1 MAVTPGLSVKLGAS
15 SEPSFL
21 RCHSPNN
28 RISNNKARVSNATL
42 SCSRDQ
48 KFKGV
53 GRGKVCD
60 PSYTA
65 KTDQYHESHEAQELV
80 DLLRDSVAKGS
91 IREGKSV
98 HGLLL
103 KSSFG
108 NEESIRL
115 FNHVTYMYAECS
127 CFVEAWRVFD
137 GMPHRNAFSWTVMIV
152 GSKKNGLFL
161 DGFRFF
167 YDMLVDGILPDEFV
181 YSAVIQ
187 SCIGL
192 GCIELGE
199 AVHGQIV
206 KRGFWDDVIVGTS
219 LLSMYAKL
227 HNSEASVRVFNAIA
241 EHNQVSWGAV
251 ISGLSSNGLYLEAF
265 HQFLAMITQGFTPNM
280 YTFSSVLKAVG
291 KMRDATKGREV
302 HQCVM
307 EYGMESN
314 VVVGTSLIDMYSKC
328 GHLSDA
334 RSVFDRNFYKSK
346 VNNPWNAMIS
356 GYTQCGYW
364 QEALDLFI
372 EMCLNDV
379 KPDLYTYGGVFSA
392 IAALKW
398 LYFGRQVHG
407 MVVKSGN
414 GSRVLSLN
422 NAIVDAYFKCQSLED
437 ARKVFDRMQER
448 DMVSW
453 TTLVSAY
460 VQCYQAREA
469 LSIFSQMRE
478 QGFMPNQFTFSS
490 VLVACASLS
499 LLEYG
504 RQVHGLIC
512 KAGLDDDNCIESS
525 LTNMYAK
532 SGNIIDAVEVFE
544 KIVCP
549 DVVSWSAII
558 YGYAQHGFLD
568 KAIEL
573 VQKMEQSGIQ
583 PNSNILLT
591 HLICL

>member
-1 MAVTPGLSVKLGAS
+1 MGLSILQ
-15 SEPSFL
+15 
-21 RCHSPNN
+21 
-28 RISNNKARVSNATL
+28 ARVPNATL
-42 SCSRDQ
+42 SCSRVQ
-48 KFKGV
+48 SFKGV
-53 GRGKVCD
+53 GKGKVCN
-60 PSYTA
+60 PGSIA
-65 KTDQYHESHEAQELV
+65 KTDRCPEAYAAQELV
-80 DLLRDSVAKGS
+80 DLLRDSAARGL

-98 HGLLL
+98 HGLFL

-108 NEESIRL
+108 DEESARL
-115 FNHVTYMYAECS
+115 FNHVVHMYAACS
-127 CFVEAWRVFD
+127 TFVEARRVFE
-137 GMPHRNAFSWTVMIV
+137 GMPHRNVLSWTMMIV
-152 GSKKNGLFL
+152 GSKNNGFFL
-161 DGFRFF
+161 DGFKFF

-187 SCIGL
+187 SCLGF

-199 AVHGQIV
+199 ALHGQIV

-227 HNSEASVRVFNAIA
+227 HNSEASIRVFNAIA
-241 EHNQVSWGAV
+241 EHNQVSWGAI

-265 HQFLAMITQGFTPNM
+265 QKFLAMITQGYRPNM
-280 YTFSSVLKAVG
+280 YTFSGVLKAVG

-302 HQCVM
+302 HNCVM
-307 EYGMESN
+307 DYAMESN
-314 VVVGTSLIDMYSKC
+314 VVVGTSLIDMYSRC
-328 GHLSDA
+328 GCLSDA
-334 RSVFDRNFYKSK
+334 RSVFDRNFYRSE

-356 GYTQCGYW
+356 GYTQRGCW
-364 QEALDLFI
+364 QEALDLFV

-379 KPDLYTYGGVFSA
+379 RPDLYTYGGVFSA

-407 MVVKSGN
+407 MVVKFGN
-414 GSRVLSLN
+414 DTRVLSLN

-437 ARKVFDRMQER
+437 ARKVFDRMQEK

-469 LSIFSQMRE
+469 LSVFSEMRE
-478 QGFMPNQFTFSS
+478 QGYIPNQFTFSS
-490 VLVACASLS
+490 VLAACANLF

-525 LTNMYAK
+525 LTHMYAK
-532 SGNIIDAVEVFE
+532 SGNIIDAREVFE

-549 DVVSWSAII
+549 DIVSWTAII
-558 YGYAQHGFLD
+558 YGYAQHGFPD
-568 KAIEL
+568 KAVEL
-573 VQKMEQSGIQ
+573 FQKMEQSGVQ
-583 PNSNILLT
+583 PNSNLPLS
-591 HLICL
+591 HLICS

>member
-1 MAVTPGLSVKLGAS
+1 MELHLYLLQA
-15 SEPSFL
+15 
-21 RCHSPNN
+21 
-28 RISNNKARVSNATL
+28 IVSNAVL
-42 SCSRDQ
+42 SFSMVRS
-48 KFKGV
+48 FKGV
-53 GRGKVCD
+53 GAGKVRNNN
-60 PSYTA
+60 PGSIA
-65 KTDQYHESHEAQELV
+65 KTDRCHEAFAAQELV
-80 DLLRDSVAKGS
+80 DLLRDSAARGL

-108 NEESIRL
+108 DEESVRL
-115 FNHVTYMYAECS
+115 FNHVANMYAKCCS
-127 CFVEAWRVFD
+127 FVDAWRVFD
-137 GMPHRNAFSWTVMIV
+137 EMPHRNVLSWTVMIV
-152 GSKKNGLFL
+152 GSKNNGLFL

-219 LLSMYAKL
+219 LLGMYAKL
-227 HNSEASVRVFNAIA
+227 HKSEASVRVFNAIA
-241 EHNQVSWGAV
+241 EHNQVSWGAM

-265 HQFLAMITQGFTPNM
+265 QKFLDMIAQGFRPNM

-291 KMRDATKGREV
+291 KMRDDSKGGEV
-302 HQCVM
+302 HHCVM
-307 EYGMESN
+307 DYAMESN

-328 GHLSDA
+328 GCLSDA

-364 QEALDLFI
+364 REALDLFV
-372 EMCLNDV
+372 EMCQNDV
-379 KPDLYTYGGVFSA
+379 RPDLYTYGGVFSA
-392 IAALKW
+392 NAALKW

-414 GSRVLSLN
+414 HTRVLSLN

-469 LSIFSQMRE
+469 LSIFSQMRK
-478 QGFMPNQFTFSS
+478 QGFIPNQFTFSS
-490 VLVACASLS
+490 VLVACASPS

-525 LTNMYAK
+525 LTHMYAK
-532 SGNIIDAVEVFE
+532 SGNIIDAMEVFE

-549 DVVSWSAII
+549 DVVSWTAII
-558 YGYAQHGFLD
+558 YGYAQHGFPD
-568 KAIEL
+568 KAVEL
-573 VQKMEQSGIQ
+573 IQKMERSGVQ
-583 PNSNILLT
+583 LNSNISLS

>member
-1 MAVTPGLSVKLGAS
+1 M
-15 SEPSFL
+15 
-21 RCHSPNN
+21 
-28 RISNNKARVSNATL
+28 TL
-42 SCSRDQ
+42 SCSRVER
-48 KFKGV
+48 FKGFGSV
-53 GRGKVCD
+53 ILCK
-60 PSYTA
+60 PSHLA
-65 KTDQYHESHEAQELV
+65 KTGRHYQAHEPKELV
-80 DLLRDSVAKGS
+80 KLLRDCAARGS

-98 HGLLL
+98 HGFLL
-103 KSSFG
+103 KRSFG
-108 NEESIRL
+108 YEDSIRL
-115 FNHVTYMYAECS
+115 FSHVAHMYSECS
-127 CFVEAWRVFD
+127 CFAEAWRVFD
-137 GMPHRNAFSWTVMIV
+137 GMPHRDVFSWTVMIV
-152 GSKKNGLFL
+152 GSKNNELFI
-161 DGFRFF
+161 DGIRFF
-167 YDMLVDGILPDEFV
+167 YDMLVCGILPDEFA
-181 YSAVIQ
+181 YSAAVQ
-187 SCIGL
+187 NCTGL
-192 GCIELGE
+192 HCIELGK
-199 AVHGQIV
+199 AVHGQIL
-206 KRGFWDDVIVGTS
+206 KRGFWHDVIVGTS

-227 HNSEASVRVFNAIA
+227 QDSEASVRVFNAIA
-241 EHNQVSWGAV
+241 EHNQVSWGAM

-265 HQFLAMITQGFTPNM
+265 HQFLAMLAQGFTPNM

-307 EYGMESN
+307 DYGMESN

-334 RSVFDRNFYKSK
+334 RSVFDKNFCNSG

-392 IAALKW
+392 TAALKW
-398 LYFGRQVHG
+398 LYFGRQIHG
-407 MVVKSGN
+407 MVVKSSN
-414 GSRVLSLN
+414 GSRVLSLT
-422 NAIVDAYFKCQSLED
+422 NALVDVYFKCQSLED
-437 ARKVFDRMQER
+437 ARKAFDKMQER

-460 VQCYQAREA
+460 VQCNQSREA

-499 LLEYG
+499 LLNYG

-544 KIVCP
+544 RIVCP
-549 DVVSWSAII
+549 DVVSWTAII
-558 YGYAQHGFLD
+558 YGYAQHGFPD
-568 KAIEL
+568 KAVEL

-583 PNSNILLT
+583 PCSNILLS